1 MAALTRFEERKRR
14 RQELIEVVRAML
26 RHKIGGKM
34 HRKIQDYFMSMD
46 SFCEEAGLKPCRR
59 PQKRKRKKPQET
71 RKGQLRAALGAKVRW
86 KDLRGGAVYAQ
97 TNA

>member
-1 MAALTRFEERKRR
+1 VGE
-14 RQELIEVVRAML
+14 I
-26 RHKIGGKM
+26 HKDGDDMKTILENVK
-34 HRKIQDYFMSMD
+34 
-46 SFCEEAGLKPCRR
+46 GLKPCRR